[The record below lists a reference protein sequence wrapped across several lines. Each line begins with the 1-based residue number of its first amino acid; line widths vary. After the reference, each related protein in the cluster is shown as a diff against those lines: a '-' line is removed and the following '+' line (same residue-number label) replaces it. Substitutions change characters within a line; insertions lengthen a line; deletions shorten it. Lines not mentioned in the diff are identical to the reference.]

1 VFNLAKDV
9 IGDRRHRLAA
19 KTLQRIMVLKDS
31 ISHEIDQDSEGSP
44 EPDSD
49 DDQAP
54 YEEVTDIQDLH
65 NLDRPRVGFDD
76 QSSSF
81 HEDVNEGSISPTP
94 IWANDSTSSQD
105 IGPTLRPPRVRK
117 RPARFLE

>member
-1 VFNLAKDV
+1 VFNLAKDI

-19 KTLQRIMVLKDS
+19 KTLQRIIVLKDS
-31 ISHEIDQDSEGSP
+31 ISHKIDQDSKGSP
-44 EPDSD
+44 KPNSNDN
-49 DDQAP
+49 QAP
-54 YEEVTDIQDLH
+54 YKEVTNIQDLH

-94 IWANDSTSSQD
+94 I
-105 IGPTLRPPRVRK
+105 
-117 RPARFLE
+117 